1 MLSALDSFIICT
13 KFRVKNFIVDFRKN
27 EMGVSGFVATILLIL
42 IVVLLCALFW
52 TYISEWFEKTWEK
65 IMGSS
70 DSIG

>member
-1 MLSALDSFIICT
+1 MRKVLDSFIICT
-13 KFRVKNFIVDFRKN
+13 RFRMKNFIEDFKKE
-27 EMGVSGFVATILLIL
+27 EMGVSTFVATILLIL

-52 TYISEWFEKTWEK
+52 TKISEWFNDTWDK